1 MYYIALWVAPI
12 FEMKAYMPE
21 GSKGSGSAHYQ
32 IDTSAE
38 VRILLYAKGAR
49 IYRDLA
55 QWKRVALITQR
66 SQDRNLESRL
76 GRTVLDLSTNS
87 NSSKTLDSK
96 SSAIVLRRFES
107 CLGCMS

>member
-49 IYRDLA
+49 LNTD
-55 QWKRVALITQR
+55 
-66 SQDRNLESRL
+66 S
-76 GRTVLDLSTNS
+76 GRKVKTPDLSSGATTNCTMG
-87 NSSKTLDSK
+87 NYEKNWDASSGVCGT
-96 SSAIVLRRFES
+96 
-107 CLGCMS
+107 